1 MKASGGENGPVNPA
15 IDWLREPLRAD
26 LSFRWRLRAYAASE
40 LAVLASVPFLHL
52 YLSVDLTAAELAI
65 HTLDIGFGA
74 LLVLG
79 LFEAGISLW
88 QRSLRW
94 NLAPSRAALMAGVT
108 AVAVGLFLLQANL
121 HDVLPVTARIR
132 AKHVDAGYGDMSL
145 RVLPLVM
152 LMGWV
157 VGLGLREQAQRREL
171 EELRRLNARLARL
184 RPQRADDVP
193 HDLPQPMVDAPQ
205 PAGTA
210 TVGPASAGER
220 VAFRHEGGDLLLET
234 RAITRVQAEE
244 NYCRIHAT
252 APGTNE
258 ERDWLV
264 RTTLTETLAR
274 LPAARF
280 LQVHRSH
287 VVGLGHVSEVRREGR
302 RYSLRVGTDAWVPVS
317 RGRVADVRAQVV
329 AGLEG

>member
-1 MKASGGENGPVNPA
+1 MAPVNPA

-26 LSFRWRLRAYAASE
+26 LSLRWRLRAYAASE
-40 LAVLASVPFLHL
+40 LAVLVSVPFLHL

-94 NLAPSRAALMAGVT
+94 NLALSRAALMAGVT
-108 AVAVGLFLLQANL
+108 AVAAGLFLLQANL

-145 RVLPLVM
+145 RVLPLVL

-157 VGLGLREQAQRREL
+157 VGQGLREQALRREL
-171 EELRRLNARLARL
+171 EELRTLNARLARL
-184 RPQRADDVP
+184 RPRRAGDLPQPADDVP
-193 HDLPQPMVDAPQ
+193 RL
-205 PAGTA
+205 AGT
-210 TVGPASAGER
+210 GGGASAGDR

-234 RAITRVQAEE
+234 RAITRIQAEE

-252 APGTNE
+252 APGANE
-258 ERDWLV
+258 ERSWLV
-264 RTTLTETLAR
+264 RTTLAETLAR

-287 VVGLGHVSEVRREGR
+287 VVGLAHVSEVRREGR

-317 RGRVADVRAQVV
+317 RGRVADVRAHVV